1 MSLAGVL
8 DERVDIAGLPDALL
22 SHGRHHFTTE
32 DAAMAAG
39 IRLDSVRPALA
50 RLIKKR
56 LAFSPARGLYIAI
69 PPQYRSWGVVPA
81 TSFVDALMAHLDRSY
96 YVGYLSAAEAYGAA
110 HQKPQVFQVVVDRDL
125 RDRDIGRVRLRFITN
140 RGVAH
145 LPVVRRNTRTGT
157 MALSTPELT
166 AVDLANR
173 PLYGAALDNV
183 ATVLIELVQDGKLH
197 DDALARLVDEFPVAA
212 TRRVGWIVEH
222 FTDRRLDELAEA
234 ASRAIDEPSNLD
246 QYGPRRGKVDR
257 RWRVRINTTVD
268 PDV

>member
-8 DERVDIAGLPDALL
+8 DERVGIAGLPDALL

-96 YVGYLSAAEAYGAA
+96 YVGYLSAAEAHGAA
-110 HQKPQVFQVVVDRDL
+110 HQKPQVCQVVVDRDL

-183 ATVLIELVQDGKLH
+183 ATVLIELVQDGQLH

>member
-8 DERVDIAGLPDALL
+8 DERVDVAGLPDALL
-22 SHGRHHFTTE
+22 SRGRHHFTTE
-32 DAAMAAG
+32 EAATAAG
-39 IRLDSVRPALA
+39 VKVDSVRPALA

-69 PPQYRSWGVVPA
+69 PPEYRSWGVVPA
-81 TSFVDALMAHLDRSY
+81 VHFVDALMAHLDRAY
-96 YVGYLSAAEAYGAA
+96 YVGYLSAAEAHGAA

-145 LPVVRRNTRTGT
+145 LPMLRRNTPTGT
-157 MALSTPELT
+157 MAVSTPELT

-173 PLYGAALDNV
+173 PLRGAALDNV
-183 ATVLIELVQDGKLH
+183 ATVLIELVEDGKLH
-197 DDALARLVDEFPVAA
+197 DDALAQLVDEFPVAA

-222 FTDRRLDELAEA
+222 FTDLRLDELAD
-234 ASRAIDEPSNLD
+234 ASSGGIDEPSDLD
-246 QYGPRRGKVDR
+246 PYGPRRGKVDR
-257 RWRVRINTTVD
+257 RWRVRVNTTVD

>member
-8 DERVDIAGLPDALL
+8 DERVDVAGLPDALL
-22 SHGRHHFTTE
+22 SRGRHHFTTE
-32 DAAMAAG
+32 DAATAAG
-39 IRLDSVRPALA
+39 IKLDRVRPALA

-56 LAFSPARGLYIAI
+56 LVFSPARGLYIAI
-69 PPQYRSWGVVPA
+69 PPEYRSWGVVPA

-96 YVGYLSAAEAYGAA
+96 YVGYLSAAEAHGAA
-110 HQKPQVFQVVVDRDL
+110 HQKPQVFQVVVDRDV

-145 LPVVRRNTRTGT
+145 LPMVRGNTRTGT

-173 PLYGAALDNV
+173 SLRGARLDNV
-183 ATVLIELVQDGKLH
+183 ASVLIELADDGKLH
-197 DDALARLVDEFPVAA
+197 DDALAQLVGEFPVAA

-222 FTDRRLDELAEA
+222 FTALRLDELAEA
-234 ASRAIDEPSNLD
+234 ASRAIDEPSSLD
-246 QYGPRRGKVDR
+246 QNGSRRGKVDR
-257 RWRVRINTTVD
+257 RWRVRVNTTVD